1 MPVAHAVIARARTS
15 AGSRC
20 ALRSPERSRS
30 YRALAADVVAGAEFL
45 RATGTVRGDVVAI
58 SLPDPVDLLTALLAV
73 DLAGAT
79 PLVCDH
85 TWSRAQRAEDRKSV
99 V

>member
-1 MPVAHAVIARARTS
+1 MPVAHAVIAHARSS
-15 AGSRC
+15 AGGRC
-20 ALRSPERSRS
+20 ALRAPDRSRT
-30 YRALAADVVAGAEFL
+30 YRALAADVAAGAEFL
-45 RATGTVRGDVVAI
+45 RATGTAVGDVVAI

-85 TWSRAQRAEDRKSV
+85 SW
-99 V
+99 